1 MTTQTAPRPFRS
13 AFLSMTIML
22 ALASGSAFAQAPSS
36 PQIPDDQPALQPA
49 SQQPDQPTQQPPK
62 KTMTFGE
69 VYQSVNQAD
78 PTRRA
83 GLRSSLI
90 AQSMQV
96 VPIVLIVDNPSA
108 YLDAIASWEGPV
120 KFPVLYDDS
129 TDLAR
134 EHIARFVRDFNPDEV
149 VRITNKG
156 QAQWGSS
163 TADRQA
169 SIDTALAA
177 SFQQSQPNWRAT
189 LKALKATG
197 VVSPGVVVI
206 DPMDRHWAGGL
217 ALAAGRLQPVIYIGA
232 PDNATKELEPHQAQA
247 YNQSIEQGL
256 RKLDLSFDQIGDEID
271 TITLAFRLGV
281 KIKTGPNARDR
292 LATTDQIG
300 RQTADLGGMRWAW
313 SGQLFGTTTSSVY
326 QAMCSLFL
334 PMDSAFVWDGYSKT
348 GSWDKYDG
356 TEAAQILEDAGME
369 VELFDKPRN
378 TLASFKGRASSRPV
392 DASLIFMNSKGAQSY
407 FDLADAPDGQGR
419 PGDLPMLQVPSVL
432 HMVHSFSLATPRSS
446 LTVGGRWLDRGVYL
460 YAGSV
465 DEPFLSGF
473 VQTPIVA
480 KRILGQLPFAAA
492 IHYDDG
498 QAWKITVLGDPLKTI
513 SPCGNRFPSI
523 PEPLT
528 KQLLGQGAQFL
539 EQHAKDMLK
548 AGNYTSA
555 LESFVLNNQDDSAV
569 RVAKA
574 LFRDKPA
581 AVDDTAATV
590 IIHAAFRQGEYE
602 LVLDAFERLSNDER
616 TELQIQDTLWM
627 AARYRAN
634 RFQDSRAIAL
644 MRANL
649 RKHQELQDAEDI
661 AMAIRR
667 DSIDNAVAYLQSLRA
682 TYNSSG
688 DSSTLDKAISRIRR

>member
-1 MTTQTAPRPFRS
+1 MTTQTASRPFRTTL
-13 AFLSMTIML
+13 LSLAITCGS
-22 ALASGSAFAQAPSS
+22 ALAQVPSS
-36 PQIPDDQPALQPA
+36 PQIPADQPATDQAL
-49 SQQPDQPTQQPPK
+49 QPTQQPIQQQPK

-69 VYQSVNQAD
+69 VFQSVNQAD

-96 VPIVLIVDNPSA
+96 VPIVLIVDNPGA

-120 KFPVLYDDS
+120 KFPVLYDDG

-149 VRITNKG
+149 VRVTGKS
-156 QAQWGSS
+156 QSKWGGS
-163 TADRQA
+163 TAERQA

-177 SFQQSQPNWRAT
+177 SFQQSQPDWRAT
-189 LKALKATG
+189 LKALKDTG

-206 DPMDRHWAGGL
+206 DPMDQLWAGGL
-217 ALAAGRLQPVIYIGA
+217 ALAAGRLQSIIYIGA

-281 KIKTGPNARDR
+281 KIKTGPNDRDR

-300 RQTADLGGMRWAW
+300 RETADLGGMRWAW

-326 QAMCSLFL
+326 QAMCALFL
-334 PMDSAFVWDGYSKT
+334 PMDSAFVWDGYSKS

-392 DASLIFMNSKGAQSY
+392 DASLIFMNTKGSQSY
-407 FDLADAPDGQGR
+407 YDLADAPDGQGR
-419 PGDLPMLQVPSVL
+419 PGDLPMLQVPSAL
-432 HMVHSFSLATPRSS
+432 HMVHSFSLATPRSN

-498 QAWKITVLGDPLKTI
+498 QAWKIAVLGDPLKTI

-528 KQLLGQGAQFL
+528 KQLAENDAQFL
-539 EQHAKDMLK
+539 KQHAKDTLK
-548 AGNYTSA
+548 AGDYAAS
-555 LESFVLNNQDDSAV
+555 LESFVLTNQDESAS
-569 RVAKA
+569 RIAKA
-574 LFRDKPA
+574 LLRDKPA
-581 AVDDTAATV
+581 AVDDTAAK
-590 IIHAAFRQGEYE
+590 IMMHAAFRQGEYE
-602 LVLDAFERLSNDER
+602 LVLDAFERLSQSAR
-616 TELQIQDTLWM
+616 TDLLTQDTLWM

-634 RFQDSRAIAL
+634 RFQDGRAIAL
-644 MRANL
+644 MRTNL

-667 DSIDNAVAYLQSLRA
+667 TSIDNAVAYLQSLRS
-682 TYNSSG
+682 TYNSSR
-688 DSSTLDKAISRIRR
+688 DSSALDNAIRRIRR

>member
-1 MTTQTAPRPFRS
+1 MTIQTAPRPFRS
-13 AFLSMTIML
+13 AFLSL
-22 ALASGSAFAQAPSS
+22 ALTLAIASGSAFAQAPSS
-36 PQIPDDQPALQPA
+36 PRIPDDQPARPQA
-49 SQQPDQPTQQPPK
+49 EQPTQQLPK

-69 VYQSVNQAD
+69 VFQSVNKAD

-120 KFPVLYDDS
+120 KFPVLYDDG
-129 TDLAR
+129 TNLAR

-149 VRITNKG
+149 VRFTSKG
-156 QAQWGSS
+156 QAQWGTS
-163 TADRQA
+163 TAERQA

-177 SFQQSQPNWRAT
+177 SLQQSQPDWRAT

-217 ALAAGRLQPVIYIGA
+217 ALAAGRLQPIIYIGA
-232 PDNATKELEPHQAQA
+232 PDNGTKELEPHQAQA

-281 KIKTGPNARDR
+281 KIKTGPNDRDR

-300 RQTADLGGMRWAW
+300 RETADLGGMRWAW
-313 SGQLFGTTTSSVY
+313 SGQLFGNTTSSVY

-334 PMDSAFVWDGYSKT
+334 PMDSAFVWDGYSKA
-348 GSWDKYDG
+348 GNWDKYDG
-356 TEAAQILEDAGME
+356 TETAQILEDAGME

-378 TLASFKGRASSRPV
+378 TLASFKSRASSRPV
-392 DASLIFMNSKGAQSY
+392 DASLILMNSKGAQSY

-432 HMVHSFSLATPRSS
+432 HMVHSFSLATPRSV

-473 VQTPIVA
+473 VQTPILS

-498 QAWKITVLGDPLKTI
+498 QAWKIAVLGDPLKTI

-528 KQLLGQGAQFL
+528 KQLADQGAQFL
-539 EQHAKDMLK
+539 EQHAKESLK
-548 AGNYTSA
+548 AGDYTGA
-555 LESFVLNNQDDSAV
+555 LEAFVLNNRDDSAV

-574 LFRDKPA
+574 LLRDKPA
-581 AVDDTAATV
+581 AVDNTAATV
-590 IIHAAFRQGEYE
+590 IMHAAFRMGEYE
-602 LVLDAFERLSNDER
+602 LVLDAFERLSSDAR
-616 TELQIQDTLWM
+616 TDLQIRDTLWM

-634 RFQDSRAIAL
+634 RFQDGRAIAL
-644 MRANL
+644 MRTNL
-649 RKHQELQDAEDI
+649 RKNQELQDAEDI

-667 DSIDNAVAYLQSLRA
+667 DSMDNAVAYLQSLRA
-682 TYNSSG
+682 TYNSSR
-688 DSSTLDKAISRIRR
+688 DSSTLDNAIRRIRR